1 MKGTKSP
8 SQRWLICD
16 DSRSVSPSRCYI
28 LASPRGHAHND
39 HNKAPFGRKP
49 VTTDITGELSDCSP
63 QSIVPVSLQ
72 AQTPGQPRAP
82 GIGTHVRDP
91 NPNADPAP
99 APGPSAPRV
108 LGAPNGGG
116 GPPLNDEAE
125 TSARREILLGLAG
138 SLLGLVIF
146 AVGKRRFLR

>member
-72 AQTPGQPRAP
+72 AQTAGQLRAS
-82 GIGTHVRDP
+82 GIGTSVGDQDSTVDLAPWHCRLAQPDP
-91 NPNADPAP
+91 VPCDAGLMA
-99 APGPSAPRV
+99 
-108 LGAPNGGG
+108 GA
-116 GPPLNDEAE
+116 L
-125 TSARREILLGLAG
+125 T
-138 SLLGLVIF
+138 VT
-146 AVGKRRFLR
+146 